1 MRRTAVALV
10 VSVAVLSAAACSS
23 GGGDGDS
30 VQAGGV
36 SGERSEATT
45 TTAPVRD
52 VMPDPDIELTED
64 TVVVRSEGGRAVK
77 SFSGGDIIVIDADAE
92 GADELDA
99 GEVMLLTGVTVVRAA
114 KIDKVGD
121 ELRITGA
128 PVGLP
133 EVIRNGKLTWDDEAV
148 DLSKAR
154 LRMWGDDAAAP
165 ASGGSN
171 RPAVPGGVM
180 PGGIVPGGKTV
191 PGGDDIPT
199 EDVPSEEE
207 IEDMWG
213 DVNDIMGGGD
223 GGDLFGMG
231 TVDLS
236 GAQLISAAPTTTT
249 TAPPTVERTGK
260 VKVDGVEYSFTY
272 SRSDKDRLDTFKLAV
287 ESASGPGQDG
297 VGETKV
303 KGTLETVVKVKNM
316 RHSGDI
322 EIVDG
327 VVKSMDF
334 SVPEITGE
342 IDLEAKFQA
351 LSMVASMTS
360 DPLFDL
366 PLSFEIPV
374 VLGGIPF
381 TAGVGIGVQVNLS
394 MAMLDNTLG
403 GKAHILFDG
412 DGGFRYADGAI
423 SVFGK
428 RIQDAKDLL
437 DSVKGLAE
445 GPVGLVFTNELPKLT
460 LGLGYDSV
468 KAGVFLSN
476 GYVTSFHILPSPAPC
491 TAANVSY
498 VLASGVVANFF
509 GVDFELGRKA
519 ITEKQWNFQFP
530 KDKRC
535 NVG

>member
-1 MRRTAVALV
+1 MSVPMRRAATALLA
-10 VSVAVLSAAACSS
+10 SVAVLSAACSS
-23 GGGDGDS
+23 GGGGDGG
-30 VQAGGV
+30 VQAGSV
-36 SGERSEATT
+36 SEEPAKP
-45 TTAPVRD
+45 TAAPGRD
-52 VMPDPDIELTED
+52 VLPDPDIELTQD
-64 TVVVRSEGGRAVK
+64 TVVVRSDGGRAVK
-77 SFSGGDIIVIDADAE
+77 KFSGGDTIVIDADAE

-99 GEVMLLTGVTVVRAA
+99 GEIMLLTGVTVVRAA

-128 PVGLP
+128 PVSLP

-154 LRMWGDDAAAP
+154 VRMWGEDAPAR
-165 ASGGSN
+165 ASGGST
-171 RPAVPGGVM
+171 RPAVPGV
-180 PGGIVPGGKTV
+180 
-191 PGGDDIPT
+191 
-199 EDVPSEEE
+199 DVPSEDE
-207 IEDMWG
+207 IIDMWG
-213 DVNDIMGGGD
+213 GVNDVMGGGD

-236 GAQLISAAPTTTT
+236 GVQLVSSVEEMAAGDSTTT
-249 TAPPTVERTGK
+249 TAPPTVERSAK
-260 VKVDGVEYSFTY
+260 VKVDGVEYSFSY
-272 SRSDKDRLDTFKLAV
+272 SRQDADKLDTFKLSV
-287 ESASGPGQDG
+287 ESASGPAEEG
-297 VGETKV
+297 VAETKV
-303 KGTLETVVKVKNM
+303 KGTLESVVKVKNM

-322 EIVDG
+322 EVVDG
-327 VVKSMDF
+327 VVKAMDF
-334 SVPEITGE
+334 KVPEMTGE

-381 TAGVGIGVQVNLS
+381 TAGVNIGVQVNLS
-394 MAMLDNTLG
+394 MAMLDNTLA

-428 RIQDAKDLL
+428 RIQEAKDLL
-437 DSVKGLAE
+437 DSVRGLAE

-460 LGLGYDSV
+460 FGLGYDGV

-476 GYVTSFHILPSPAPC
+476 GYVASFHILPSPAPC

-498 VLASGVVANFF
+498 VLASGVVADFF
-509 GVDFELGRKA
+509 GAEFELGRKA
-519 ITEKQWNFQFP
+519 ITEKQWNFQIP
-530 KDKRC
+530 KDQRC
-535 NVG
+535 NAG